1 MASMD
6 DNEAL
11 ITPGSVQAFTGGS
24 WGLAHRSK
32 KTKRTRTPSQRIT
45 DDDFELD
52 DDTIPMDLTDL
63 VRIKHAR
70 PVHAADS
77 TAVDIASDEAA
88 GPSPI
93 VQFNE
98 TQLKALIE
106 QIKSVLLV
114 VERSTPT
121 PPLPMTMEPDHPKK

>member
-1 MASMD
+1 MD
-6 DNEAL
+6 DSEAL
-11 ITPGSVQAFTGGS
+11 INPGSVQAFTGS
-24 WGLAHRSK
+24 GLAHRGK
-32 KTKRTRTPSQRIT
+32 KKRNRTPSQRIT
-45 DDDFELD
+45 DDDFESD

-63 VRIKHAR
+63 VRVKH
-70 PVHAADS
+70 VKS
-77 TAVDIASDEAA
+77 TAATDSVAVTMGSDEDA

-98 TQLKALIE
+98 AQLKALIE

-121 PPLPMTMEPDHPKK
+121 PPLTMSMEPEQPKK